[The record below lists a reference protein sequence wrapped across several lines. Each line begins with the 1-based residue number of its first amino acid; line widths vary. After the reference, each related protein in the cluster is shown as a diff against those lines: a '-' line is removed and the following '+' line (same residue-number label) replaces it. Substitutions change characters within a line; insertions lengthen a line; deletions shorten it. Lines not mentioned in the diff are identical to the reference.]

1 MDRHLLQQLRHLLR
15 PLKTRIANAIA
26 RAVVN
31 VVSDD
36 GKLQVVQLGLLEGE
50 VRDDCERFQEYGFTS
65 VPLPGAEAVV
75 VFPGGDRGHPLVV
88 AVDDRRH
95 RLVGLEPGEVAIYHK
110 DGAKFFL
117 KDGGDIEI
125 VPGDGGDVRI
135 GSSSAS
141 DPVALKSD
149 LQAVY
154 DAINGAEFLAQDGGA
169 KLQESILSAL
179 DAAGFPA
186 AAQKVKAE

>member
-31 VVSDD
+31 VVSDG

-95 RLVGLEPGEVAIYHK
+95 RLAALEPGEVAIYHK
-110 DGAKFFL
+110 DGAKVFF

-125 VPGDGGDVRI
+125 VPGAGGEVRI
-135 GSSSAS
+135 GSVSAS

-149 LQAVY
+149 LQAIY
-154 DAINGAEFLAQDGGA
+154 DAIAAGVPVAQDGGA
-169 KLQESILSAL
+169 GLQTSILAEL
-179 DAAGFPA
+179 DTAGFPA

>member
-31 VVSDD
+31 VVSDG

-95 RLVGLEPGEVAIYHK
+95 RPRDGQPGEVAIYHK
-110 DGAKFFL
+110 DGATVFL

-125 VPGDGGDVRI
+125 VPGNGGEVRI
-135 GSSSAS
+135 GSASAS